1 MTHLL
6 LAAAMS
12 MFGWAWLDGVPVAL
26 ALSQLPAATTLL
38 AWAAE
43 HAHRVELP
51 AWPRGRT
58 VRAETPTTEQI
69 A

>member
-6 LAAAMS
+6 LAGAMS
-12 MFGWAWLDGVPVAL
+12 WAGWAFLDDVPVAL

-51 AWPRGRT
+51 AWPRGRA
-58 VRAETPTTEQI
+58 VRAETPTTEQV

>member
-1 MTHLL
+1 MTHVL

-12 MFGWAWLDGVPVAL
+12 WFGWAWLDRIPVAL
-26 ALSQLPAATTLL
+26 ALSQLPAAVTVL

-43 HAHRVELP
+43 HAHHVQLP
-51 AWPRGRT
+51 AWPQPRPARDE
-58 VRAETPTTEQI
+58 VPTGEQS